1 MKPARKMRY
10 FETAGEFFKMF
21 GKVFKNMSSLGR
33 IPKEERISPEFSER
47 IMLAVTAVNQC
58 AYCSFLHTRTALEKG
73 VDVES
78 IHKILEGE
86 IGSFSDVEIPAVLY
100 GQHFAE
106 TKGVVSREARDRF
119 ITAYGPYKA
128 RHIESYILMVCF
140 GNLCSN
146 TVYVRENGEPSQ
158 KHKGLIVYL
167 LSKPIAAGIKRG
179 GKASDSH

>member
-1 MKPARKMRY
+1 MRY

-21 GKVFKNMSSLGR
+21 SRVFRNMSTTGR
-33 IPKEERISPEFSER
+33 IPEDEKISPEFSER

-73 VDVES
+73 VEVEQ

-86 IGSFSDVEIPAVLY
+86 MGSFSTEEMPAVLY

-106 TKGVVSREARDRF
+106 TKGGVSGAARESF
-119 ITAYGPYKA
+119 IAAYGPHKA
-128 RHIESYILMVCF
+128 RHIEGYIMNVCF

-146 TVYVRENGEPSQ
+146 TVYARENRLLSAEQ
-158 KHKGLIVYL
+158 KRRGLLVYL
-167 LSKPIAAGIKRG
+167 LTKPIAAGIKNSGNR
-179 GKASDSH
+179 K